1 LPVFP
6 LFSQHRK
13 RKKAR
18 VRILRRRAFSDPG
31 FLAYRWPE
39 PSADT
44 LVT

>member
-1 LPVFP
+1 LPAIP
-6 LFSQHRK
+6 LFSEHRK

-18 VRILRRRAFSDPG
+18 VRISRRRAFSNPG